1 MVAAGDIDA
10 DEAQLVLAR
19 QLDRL
24 CAAITG
30 RSPGLIAR
38 LAGRKRQP
46 VRGIYI
52 YGDVGRG
59 KTMLMDAFFAVAP
72 VENKRRLHFNAF
84 MSEVQ
89 DRLHIARSEGA
100 SDPIEPVAGAIVAEA
115 QLLCLDEVA
124 VTDIADAMILARL
137 FAALFDRGLV
147 LAATSNSAPEDLYR
161 EGLNRKL
168 FLPFVKLL
176 TERTD
181 VVRLAGAVDYRMA
194 KLAGTP
200 VYIVPA
206 DGKARAALD
215 DIWLKLTGKAR
226 GTPAALRTRGR
237 QIAVPEAS
245 DDIARFSFAD
255 LCRAPLSAHDFLQI
269 ARAYQTV
276 IVDGIEVIEAA
287 DRNTARRLILMVDT
301 FYDHRVK
308 LIASAET
315 APEGLYTAEQ
325 GEAAAAFKRTVSRLI
340 EMQSGPYLATAHGLV
355 ASHSE
360 AGQPLPA

>member
-1 MVAAGDIDA
+1 
-10 DEAQLVLAR
+10 
-19 QLDRL
+19 
-24 CAAITG
+24 
-30 RSPGLIAR
+30 
-38 LAGRKRQP
+38 
-46 VRGIYI
+46 
-52 YGDVGRG
+52 
-59 KTMLMDAFFAVAP
+59 
-72 VENKRRLHFNAF
+72 
-84 MSEVQ
+84 
-89 DRLHIARSEGA
+89 
-100 SDPIEPVAGAIVAEA
+100 VAGAIVAEA

-340 EMQSGPYLATAHGLV
+340 EMQSGPYLATAHGLA